1 MEVVQKNEIVSDKIE
16 LKVSDGTSMMA
27 YVARPRAKAQYPG
40 LIVFQE
46 AYGVN
51 SHIRNLTDRFAAEGY
66 VAIAPELFHRTAPPG
81 FEGDYK
87 NFPSVMPHYQ
97 AVTNEA
103 ATADVQSTYEWL
115 RTQQMVLSDQISSV
129 GYCMGGRISFLAN
142 AVVPLR
148 AAVSYYGG
156 GIAQGLLDRT
166 GKLHGP
172 ALMIWAGRDKNIT
185 PEHRKAVT
193 DSLDSAHKTYVNVVF
208 SNADHGFFC
217 DERAAYEPTSARQSW
232 ALTLEFLRS

>member
-1 MEVVQKNEIVSDKIE
+1 MPKNDIVREKIE
-16 LKVSDGTSMMA
+16 LKVADGTSMMG
-27 YVARPRAKAQYPG
+27 YVARPTSKAQHPG

-51 SHIRNLTDRFAAEGY
+51 SHIRNVTDHFAAEGY

-87 NFPSVMPHYQ
+87 DFPSVMPHYR

-103 ATADVQSTYEWL
+103 ATADVQSTYEWV
-115 RTQQMVLSDQISSV
+115 RAQQTVLSDQISSI

-142 AVVPLR
+142 SVVPLR

-166 GKLHGP
+166 AKLHGP
-172 ALMIWAGRDKNIT
+172 TLMIWAGRDKNIT

-193 DSLDSAHKTYVNVVF
+193 DSLDSAGKTYVNVVF
-208 SNADHGFFC
+208 SDADHGFFC
-217 DERAAYEPTSARQSW
+217 DERAAYEPTAGRQSW
-232 ALTLEFLRS
+232 VLTLEFLRS